1 MGKLIIFSAPS
12 GSGKTTIVR
21 RLMEEMDGLEF
32 SVSATSRVPRGAE
45 QHGRDYYFLSTEEF
59 DRLVAED
66 SFVEWE
72 EVYAGTKYG
81 TLRSELE
88 RIWAKEHTILFD
100 VDVKGGVRLKDIFGN
115 KALSIFIMPPSV
127 EELRHRLEGR
137 GTDSPEKIA
146 QRIAKADEELG
157 YAPQF
162 DVIVVNDNLD
172 AAVAEVR
179 NAVAKFISSK

>member
-21 RLMEEMDGLEF
+21 RLMGEIEGLEF
-32 SVSATSRVPRGAE
+32 SVSATSRAPRGAE
-45 QHGRDYYFLSTEEF
+45 QHGKDYYFLSTEEF

-100 VDVKGGVRLKDIFGN
+100 VDVKGGVRLKEIFGD

-127 EELRHRLEGR
+127 EELRRRLEGR
-137 GTDSPEKIA
+137 ATDSPEKIA
-146 QRIAKADEELG
+146 QRVAKADEELG
-157 YAPQF
+157 YAPRF
-162 DVIVVNDNLD
+162 DVTVVNDNLD
-172 AAVAEVR
+172 EAVAQVR
-179 NAVAKFISSK
+179 KAVEEFIA

>member
-21 RLMEEMDGLEF
+21 RLMGEIEGLEF
-32 SVSATSRVPRGAE
+32 SVSATSRAPRGAE

-72 EVYAGTKYG
+72 EVYAGAKYG

-100 VDVKGGVRLKDIFGN
+100 VDVKGGVRLKEIFGD

-127 EELRHRLEGR
+127 EELRRRLEGR
-137 GTDSPEKIA
+137 ATDSPEKIA
-146 QRIAKADEELG
+146 QRVAKADEELG
-157 YAPQF
+157 YAPRF
-162 DVIVVNDNLD
+162 DVTVVNDNLD
-172 AAVAEVR
+172 EAVAQVR
-179 NAVAKFISSK
+179 KAVEEFIA

>member
-21 RLMEEMDGLEF
+21 RLMEEMSGLEF
-32 SVSATSRVPRGAE
+32 SVSATSRAPRGAE
-45 QHGRDYYFLSTEEF
+45 QHGKDYYFLSAEEF
-59 DRLVAED
+59 DKLIAEN

-81 TLRSELE
+81 TLKSDLE
-88 RIWAKEHTILFD
+88 RIWAKGNTILFD
-100 VDVKGGVRLKDIFGN
+100 VDVKGGVRLKSIFGTD
-115 KALSIFIMPPSV
+115 ARSIFIMPPSV
-127 EELRHRLEGR
+127 EELRRRLEGR
-137 GTDSPEKIA
+137 ATDSPEKIA

-162 DVIVVNDNLD
+162 DVVVVNDNLD
-172 AAVAEVR
+172 TAVADVHNAVAE
-179 NAVAKFISSK
+179 FIGRK